1 MGTHSKVVLVT
12 GASSG
17 LGLSTAAFLTERGHR
32 VYGTSRRPDVK
43 AGLGWPMLPLDVC
56 SDTAV
61 EACVAAVQ
69 AREGRIDGLVN
80 NAGHAFVG
88 AVEETSLGDAKA
100 QFEANFFGA
109 LRMMLAVLPIMREQ
123 KEGRIVN
130 VSSLAGAAPFPFLGI
145 YGASKHAL
153 EAISESLAY
162 ELIGTD
168 IHITIMEPD
177 GMRTAI
183 GFHGPKS
190 DHPILA
196 AKRRMLL
203 DRLED
208 GARVSG
214 NDPLI
219 FARAVAEAIESEAPP
234 LRIVI
239 GDMAK
244 QFIAAKRAM
253 PEMRFREMVAERTQL
268 APSQS

>member
-32 VYGTSRRPDVK
+32 VYGTSRRPDVE

-109 LRMMLAVLPIMREQ
+109 LRMMLAVLPIMARTRGGPYRQCEFAC
-123 KEGRIVN
+123 RRRALS
-130 VSSLAGAAPFPFLGI
+130 VSWHLW
-145 YGASKHAL
+145 
-153 EAISESLAY
+153 
-162 ELIGTD
+162 
-168 IHITIMEPD
+168 
-177 GMRTAI
+177 RQQ
-183 GFHGPKS
+183 
-190 DHPILA
+190 
-196 AKRRMLL
+196 
-203 DRLED
+203 
-208 GARVSG
+208 
-214 NDPLI
+214 
-219 FARAVAEAIESEAPP
+219 ARAG
-234 LRIVI
+234 
-239 GDMAK
+239 GD
-244 QFIAAKRAM
+244 FGIAR
-253 PEMRFREMVAERTQL
+253 L
-268 APSQS
+268 